1 MSRSDRPP
9 GAEALDD
16 DEAYD
21 DEVCDEEAYEEQDA
35 VQGEGD
41 GPAPAA
47 SLTSIRLTR
56 RRSRAK
62 AQSSF
67 PSPRPEAGTEKP
79 NRDQDAASAAPPAAP
94 PELPAPAGSQR
105 PSSIVDYWSRLRGER
120 PYPAPAELDAGLIA
134 ASWPNA
140 MLLRRLDGETG
151 LRAAALYKPEAEPAN
166 PANHSDHTLDLSPMV
181 VEWILSLGERALRGA
196 QPIAEKESF
205 ERPRGSIC
213 YAGCA
218 LPLSE
223 DGAEVDHV
231 LCYLRILN

>member
-1 MSRSDRPP
+1 MSLSDRPP
-9 GAEALDD
+9 GAEAFDE
-16 DEAYD
+16 DEAFED
-21 DEVCDEEAYEEQDA
+21 EAYEERDA
-35 VQGEGD
+35 IQGDGD

-56 RRSRAK
+56 RRARTK

-67 PSPRPEAGTEKP
+67 PSPRPEVRTET
-79 NRDQDAASAAPPAAP
+79 RDREPDVAPAVPPAAPPAAP
-94 PELPAPAGSQR
+94 LEPAGSHR

-140 MLLRRLDGETG
+140 MLLRRHDGETG
-151 LRAAALYKPEAEPAN
+151 LRAAALYKPEAGPAN
-166 PANHSDHTLDLSPMV
+166 PANPSDHTLDLSPMV
-181 VEWILSLGERALRGA
+181 VEWILSLGEQALRGA

-218 LPLSE
+218 FPLSE